1 MFSKGSLH
9 LGTYSGIPL
18 KVHWTFTFIF
28 VLVFGLAFN
37 KKSSPEEFIFVSTL
51 VLVSFLCVVL
61 HEYGHALMAKRF
73 DVRTID
79 IILSPIGG
87 LARLERLPSK
97 PLQEFFIAVAGPL
110 VNLVIA
116 ILIAIIL
123 LASSNPVIIDLNS
136 SVSNFEN
143 WSAYLNIVLY
153 INLMLFLFNL
163 IPAFPMDGG
172 RILRSLLSIRL
183 GKKRSTDIASWI
195 GYVIAGGFV
204 ITGFFYSYYTL
215 SIIGIFVL
223 FMARG
228 EKISARH
235 EDFLI
240 QNNTDLEGL
249 LTYHSFNSALPM
261 QEILNHYYEER
272 ARNYMVIDHENN
284 LIGVVTEPAIK
295 ACIKEEKFSTPILDF
310 TQNNYKEVETLNL
323 QLALSIMNEERRR
336 YLIVKRGAE
345 EMGMLERYRLIEKM
359 NKA

>member
-18 KVHWTFTFIF
+18 KVHWTFIFIF
-28 VLVFGLAFN
+28 IFVFGLAFN
-37 KKSSPEEFIFVSTL
+37 RNSSMEEFIFVSTL
-51 VLVSFLCVVL
+51 VLVSFFCVVL
-61 HEYGHALMAKRF
+61 HEYGHALMAKKF
-73 DVRTID
+73 GVRTID

-87 LARLERLPSK
+87 LARLERLPTK
-97 PLQEFFIAVAGPL
+97 PLQEFFIAIAGPL
-110 VNLVIA
+110 VNLVIS
-116 ILIAIIL
+116 ILIALVL
-123 LASSNPVIIDLNS
+123 LASSKPVIIDLNS

-143 WSAYLNIVLY
+143 WSAYLGIVLY

-195 GYVIAGGFV
+195 GYFIAGGFV
-204 ITGFFYSYYTL
+204 IAGFFFSYYTL
-215 SIIGIFVL
+215 SVIGIFVL

-240 QNNTDLEGL
+240 RNNTDLEGL
-249 LTYHSFNSALPM
+249 MTYHSFNSAMPM
-261 QEILNHYYEER
+261 QVILNHYYDEQ
-272 ARNYMVIDHENN
+272 ARNYMVIDEDKN

-295 ACIKEEKFSTPILDF
+295 ACIQEQNFTKPILDF
-310 TQNNYKEVETLNL
+310 TQDNYRQIETIDL